1 MAFSI
6 SETTEFKINEL
17 NIVTKGGK
25 LNIQGIFEE
34 LSIFDSILQP
44 CISGQILITDANG
57 LASKLSLDGSEFIEI
72 DIGKDE
78 DELRFR
84 KSFRIYK
91 LADRK
96 NINQT
101 SEMYN
106 LHFVSDEYFLSEQ
119 QTLNQVYNGTY
130 TEIAL
135 KIMQDKLKI
144 PPSSFSKSFYDFS
157 YGIKD
162 FVVPN
167 ITPLQA
173 IEWMSKRAV
182 NEKYVPDF
190 LFFQNRNGFNFV
202 SLSTLSQAEELFT
215 VNFDPKNITDS
226 VGDELTGA
234 RDVKVISQYD
244 LIDSTQSG
252 VAAGQ
257 FIGFDP
263 ICRKVES
270 KNITFSDIQDKMG
283 HGNDTPNLPGGIL
296 NRNNQLSFEAY
307 GSRKTL
313 SIFSEGQKYS
323 QYIKKNDPNSINT
336 LQDTQNFI
344 FQRKAILKNLLQQ
357 RVRVVLP
364 GNFAVSS
371 GFSLFLKIPNRAT
384 HDDGGF
390 CSGGDNYDRTL
401 YGKYV
406 IIGTRHIIR
415 YDRHETLLEVA
426 RDSSDMPYTPSAN
439 PEFKEASVDYGD
451 WTGF

>member
-1 MAFSI
+1 MSLNI
-6 SETTEFKINEL
+6 SESTEFKINEL
-17 NIVTKGGK
+17 TLITKGGK
-25 LNIQGIFEE
+25 LDIQGIFEE

-44 CISGQILITDANG
+44 CISGQLLITDANG
-57 LASKLSLDGSEFIEI
+57 LANKLTLDGSEFLQV
-72 DIGKDE
+72 DIGKDS
-78 DELRFR
+78 DELRLK

-91 LADRK
+91 LSDRK

-119 QTLNQVYNGTY
+119 QTLNQSYNGTY
-130 TEIAL
+130 TEIAV
-135 KIMQDKLKI
+135 KILTDKLKV
-144 PPSSFSKSFYDFS
+144 PYSAFSSGFYNFS

-167 ITPLQA
+167 IAPLAA

-182 NEKYVPDF
+182 NEKYIPDF
-190 LFFQNRNGFNFV
+190 FFFQNSRGFNFV
-202 SLSTLSQAEELFT
+202 SLSTLAEANELFT
-215 VNFDPKNITDS
+215 VNFDPKNLTDS
-226 VGDELTGA
+226 VASELTGA

-244 LIDSTQSG
+244 LIDSVQSG
-252 VAAGQ
+252 VSAGQ

-263 ICRKVES
+263 ICRRVES
-270 KNITFSDIQDKMG
+270 KDITFSDIQDKMG
-283 HGNDTPNLPGGIL
+283 HGNETPNLPGGIL
-296 NRNNQLSFEAY
+296 NRNNQLSYEAY

-313 SIFSEGQKYS
+313 SIFSEAQKYS
-323 QYIKKNDPNSINT
+323 QYIKKNDPQSINT
-336 LQDTQNFI
+336 LQDTQNFV

-357 RVRVVLP
+357 RVRIVLP

-371 GFSLFLKIPNRAT
+371 GFSLFLKIPTRAVY
-384 HDDGGF
+384 DSGGF

-415 YDRHETLLEVA
+415 YDRHETLVEVA